1 MLARMGNLTLT
12 HERIDDIPLLISLGQ
27 TLGLDQAVNTHL
39 GTHGLQQGLTNGE
52 MVITWLAYILSEGD
66 HRKSGV
72 EDWAW
77 RHRRVL
83 EQLLGHPLRRVD
95 FSDDRLGN
103 LLRRFSDPEKWEA
116 LESSVWRA
124 QTQVYALEVECVRL
138 DSTTSY
144 GYHEITE
151 TGVMQ
156 YGYSKDHRPDLPQLK
171 LMAALAEPASQCLA
185 VDLYAGQR
193 ADEGLYVPLYQR
205 VREMLGKPGLL
216 YVGDCK
222 MAVLSTR
229 AHIALAG
236 DYYLTRIPR
245 NLYSEEQWQVWVAQ
259 REACDNL
266 TLFWEDGESRGAGC
280 EWEHTLTAEIAG
292 QTVSWEE
299 RLQWIYSPEVAATQT
314 QALETRLQQA
324 EAELKTLTPE
334 PGRGK
339 RAIRE
344 EEVLQTRIAALLKR
358 HKVEGLL
365 QPHWER
371 VEQRETCYVGRG
383 RGSATRPTREI
394 VKVHYRMTSVE
405 RQAAAIT
412 ETQQNFGW
420 QLQVTNMPAAAL
432 LLQQA
437 TTTYQESWHLE
448 HDFHKLKDCPI
459 GLSPLFV
466 WRDEQILG
474 LTRLLLLALRW
485 LTLIETQVA
494 RGLLADDQSLT
505 GLYEG
510 QPRRAT
516 QRPTAARLLKAIS
529 RAEIT
534 LTEVQS
540 PEHCEWYLTELP
552 SWLPQILSYLKLPLD
567 LYGKLIVNSRLSL

>member
-27 TLGLDQAVNTHL
+27 KLGLDEAVDTHL
-39 GTHGLQQGLTNGE
+39 GTHGLQHGLTNDE
-52 MVITWLAYILSEGD
+52 LVLTWLAYILSEGD

-77 RHRRVL
+77 RHRRTL

-103 LLRRFSDPEKWEA
+103 LLQRFSAREKWEA
-116 LESSVWRA
+116 LESSMWQA
-124 QTQVYALEVECVRL
+124 EMQVYDLEVECVRL

-144 GYHEITE
+144 GYHAITE

-171 LMAALAEPASQCLA
+171 LMAALAEPAGQCLA
-185 VDLYAGQR
+185 VDLYAGQT

-205 VREMLGKPGLL
+205 VRQILGKTGLL

-222 MAVLSTR
+222 MAVLATR
-229 AHIALAG
+229 AHIAQAG
-236 DYYLTRIPR
+236 DYYLTRLPR
-245 NLYSEEQWQVWVAQ
+245 NLYSAEQWQAWVAQ
-259 REACDNL
+259 REACDHL
-266 TLFWEDGESRGAGC
+266 TLFWEAGKLRGAGC
-280 EWEHTLTAEIAG
+280 EWTHTLTAEIAG
-292 QTVSWEE
+292 QTVHWEE
-299 RLQWIYSPEVAATQT
+299 RLQWIYSPAVAATQL
-314 QALETRLQQA
+314 QALETRLQRA
-324 EAELKTLTPE
+324 TAELQTLTPE

-344 EEVLQTRIAALLKR
+344 EEVLQARIAALLQR
-358 HKVEGLL
+358 YQVEGLL

-371 VEQRETCYVGRG
+371 VEQCETRYVGRG
-383 RGSATRPTREI
+383 RGSATRPTRE
-394 VKVHYRMTSVE
+394 VVQVHYRITRVE

-412 ETQQNFGW
+412 ATQHNCGW
-420 QLQVTNMPAAAL
+420 HLQVTNAPQAAL
-432 LLQQA
+432 GLQRA
-437 TTTYQESWHLE
+437 TTTYQAGWHLE
-448 HDFHKLKDCPI
+448 HDFHKLKDHPL

-466 WRDEQILG
+466 WREDQILG
-474 LTRLLLLALRW
+474 LTRLLLLALRL

-510 QPRRAT
+510 QPRRTT
-516 QRPTAARLLKAIS
+516 QRPTAARLLKALS

-534 LTEVQS
+534 LTAVHS
-540 PEHCEWYLTELP
+540 PDHCEWYLTALP
-552 SWLPQILSYLKLPLD
+552 SWLPQILGYLKLPLD
-567 LYGKLIVNSRLSL
+567 LYEKLIVNSDFSF